1 MDEVVVIVWLTKRGE
16 LELQFL
22 PSLYYY
28 QESTITLS
36 LLKRFST
43 TVIFIC
49 TNPLFKQIIIQRVPD
64 FRRTFSFQTLVI
76 IISILRYKVLHAY
89 QQIRMVLIHLQ

>member
-49 TNPLFKQIIIQRVPD
+49 TNPLFKQIIIQRV
-64 FRRTFSFQTLVI
+64 FRRTYSFQTLVI

-89 QQIRMVLIHLQ
+89 QQIRMVLIYLQ